1 MAGNKD
7 AFLSMMNGAIGI
19 KTGFTGNAGYCFV
32 GALKRDNRT
41 FISVVLA
48 SGWPPNKSFKWKDTI
63 KLMNYGIDN
72 YNYRVIFNDINDYK
86 TIEVINGQSK
96 YVQTYIKGNVSTLLS
111 DKDVVEYVYELPPG
125 EVLEAP
131 VQENQVIGRVKIL
144 INGEEFQRFDIC
156 TRGSV
161 RKIDMRFSFRRILK
175 KFLLT

>member
-1 MAGNKD
+1 M
-7 AFLSMMNGAIGI
+7 
-19 KTGFTGNAGYCFV
+19 
-32 GALKRDNRT
+32 
-41 FISVVLA
+41 
-48 SGWPPNKSFKWKDTI
+48 
-63 KLMNYGIDN
+63 
-72 YNYRVIFNDINDYK
+72 
-86 TIEVINGQSK
+86 
-96 YVQTYIKGNVSTLLS
+96 LS